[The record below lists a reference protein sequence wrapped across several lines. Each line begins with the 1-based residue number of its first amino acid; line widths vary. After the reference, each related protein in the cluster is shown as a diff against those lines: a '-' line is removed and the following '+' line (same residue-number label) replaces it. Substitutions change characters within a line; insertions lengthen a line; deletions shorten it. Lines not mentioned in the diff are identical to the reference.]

1 MNHDT
6 TLQSVNMRNTAGR
19 RAVLAYIA
27 EAKSPLS
34 VDQIQNAPSVR
45 ALKLDQATVY
55 RIVNALSK
63 KGILRSVNFQE
74 NKSRYELASH
84 EHHHHVVCTN
94 CGAVKDVEDCIKSD
108 AQKRI
113 EKETGFKITSHALEF
128 FGLCPTCAD
137 LAA

>member
-1 MNHDT
+1 MK
-6 TLQSVNMRNTAGR
+6 NTAGR
-19 RAVLAYIA
+19 RAVLAYISA
-27 EAKSPLS
+27 ATSPVS
-34 VDQIQNAPSVR
+34 VDQIQHAKEIRS
-45 ALKLDQATVY
+45 LKLDQATVY
-55 RIVNALSK
+55 RIVNALSE

-94 CGAVKDVEDCIKSD
+94 CGTVKDVEDCIKSD

-128 FGLCPTCAD
+128 FGLCPACAE
-137 LAA
+137 LAV